1 MPVVAQQPPE
11 PRRTAGTAVVVGDD
25 EHAVADPSARGRGGK
40 VLPARQRMPSLPFD
54 REVGELLPEERRA
67 RDMRFQVQLPARL
80 PAVELVGAVDEA
92 VLDQ

>member
-1 MPVVAQQPPE
+1 
-11 PRRTAGTAVVVGDD
+11 
-25 EHAVADPSARGRGGK
+25 
-40 VLPARQRMPSLPFD
+40 MPSLPFD

-67 RDMRFQVQLPARL
+67 RDMRLQVQLPARL